1 MTQRSQQ
8 LSFST
13 RLIASLILL
22 FVKPTES
29 FAPCVAKAPLQ
40 LKSSNIRVPTTAL
53 HSFFNKNNDDD
64 EDLSFIETRDMTRE
78 EMAEYNR
85 RFEDTVN
92 QEMIGMTVFSLI
104 ISLPL
109 LYLAWVGLFS
119 ETAEIASDFSDLP
132 YN

>member
-1 MTQRSQQ
+1 MRRPFPP
-8 LSFST
+8 L
-13 RLIASLILL
+13 A
-22 FVKPTES
+22 V
-29 FAPCVAKAPLQ
+29 LQ
-40 LKSSNIRVPTTAL
+40 LLLSVLLLANPVDGFSIPSPSSFQHKAATIVSRVHPTTAL
-53 HSFFNKNNDDD
+53 HSFFGGKKDDE

-78 EMAEYNR
+78 EMQEYNQ

-92 QEMIGMTVFSLI
+92 QEMVGMTVFSLI